1 MTTARTSRQGIL
13 TITPKPGAEARE
25 LQLEVWGEGRMPDGR
40 VVRRKSQTLG
50 MRTNVA
56 GRGQKNFRA
65 PWLAAAVPAR
75 VAEPA
80 EGVLEVLTPL
90 RVRLIQGMEHDI
102 QWAFSGRSG
111 GVAPADSV
119 SVANTP
125 AVGNLRILG
134 DSNIKKGDTK
144 GEFKLITTMGTPSV
158 TFDLV
163 LNTNIRVDGRDV
175 TVYSPAIT
183 FDVVQ
188 GYRIEPPAEATKLR
202 PSQSF
207 EIAGKFHRE
216 PDFLSPVEVTASNL
230 PLNVSCE
237 PASITGP
244 ADAYRLLCKAGADLE
259 AGEYEV
265 ELTSS
270 STLAGRDTEAVPY
283 KIPPVTTTMV
293 IESTTKVAAR

>member
-13 TITPKPGAEARE
+13 TITPKPGAETRD
-25 LQLEVWGEGRMPDGR
+25 LHLDVWGEGRLPDGR
-40 VVRRKSQTLG
+40 VVRRKARTLG
-50 MRTNVA
+50 MQTNVA
-56 GRGQKNFRA
+56 GRGQRSFRA

-75 VAEPA
+75 VAEPS

-102 QWAFSGRSG
+102 KWAFSGRRAG
-111 GVAPADSV
+111 AVPADSV

-134 DSNIKKGDTK
+134 DSDIKKGDTS
-144 GEFKLITTMGTPSV
+144 GQFKLITTMGTPSV

-163 LNTNIRVDGRDV
+163 LNTDIRVDGRDV

-188 GYRIEPPAEATKLR
+188 GYRIEPPAEMTKFR
-202 PSQSF
+202 PNQSF

-237 PASITGP
+237 PASI
-244 ADAYRLLCKAGADLE
+244 AGAAEAYTLRCKSGADVE
-259 AGEYEV
+259 AGEYEI

-270 STLAGRDTEAVPY
+270 STLAGRDAEAVPY
-283 KIPPVTTTMV
+283 KIPAVTAKLLVEGGTP
-293 IESTTKVAAR
+293 VAAR